1 MKDMGAHDLRITAGT
16 MSSLRA
22 KALEFGFVPLE
33 NALGDELMAELRAEA
48 LAQRANAQPAEGTD
62 ANPYRSHIADV
73 GDCARA
79 FLMDQAVGNLLQA
92 AFDETLELSA
102 HANCYTYYEAGSFL
116 SRHRD
121 RPVECVATL
130 IVYLDAAS
138 PDPLSPQT
146 GLSLR
151 VFNDDE
157 TGGVKPRTVI
167 PTTVGTVVIGRGSSF
182 WHERPKL
189 QPGERVVA
197 LTACFRGV
205 ATA

>member
-1 MKDMGAHDLRITAGT
+1 MKHTGAHDLRITAET
-16 MSSLRA
+16 MSSLRT

-33 NALGDELMAELRAEA
+33 NALGDDLMVELRAEA
-48 LAQRANAQPAEGTD
+48 LEQRANARPAEGTD
-62 ANPYRSHIADV
+62 ANPYRSYIADV
-73 GDCARA
+73 GNCARE
-79 FLMDQAVGNLLQA
+79 FLTNQSVGELLQS
-92 AFDETLELSA
+92 AFDEPLELSA

-138 PDPLSPQT
+138 PDPLSPKT

-157 TGGVKPRTVI
+157 SGGPNPRAVI
-167 PTTVGTVVIGRGSSF
+167 ATTVGTVVIGRGSSF
-182 WHERPKL
+182 WHERPEL
-189 QPGERVVA
+189 QRGERVVA
-197 LTACFRGV
+197 LTACFRGA